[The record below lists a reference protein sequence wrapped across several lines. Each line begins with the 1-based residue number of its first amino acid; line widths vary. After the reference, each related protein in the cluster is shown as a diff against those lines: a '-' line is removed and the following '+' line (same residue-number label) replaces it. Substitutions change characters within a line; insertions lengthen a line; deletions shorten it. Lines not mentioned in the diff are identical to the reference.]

1 MSKARIL
8 IVEDDADQR
17 EILTEYL
24 NYRGY
29 KVKNA
34 RNRFETL
41 SFLEKESFD
50 IVLLDWRLPDVE
62 GQSLLEEIKEKYP
75 LLQVIVITAYGSVE
89 RAVDAMKKGAYHYLT
104 KPINLE
110 ELLLLIERAQREQNL
125 RSEVKRLKDRLEILT
140 VQHSSSIIAESQAM
154 KKLLGLA
161 AKVAGTD
168 ATVLILGE
176 SGTGKG
182 MIASLI
188 HQLSPRK
195 EKPFLEINCAAIPE
209 GLLESELFGYEKGA
223 FTGAV
228 KAKQG
233 LFEVANGG
241 TIFLDEI
248 GDLPLSLQAKLLRV
262 LEDNTFH
269 RVGGLKKIE
278 VDVRVV
284 AATNHNLEGM
294 VKEGHFRED
303 LFWRLNVVQVA
314 VSPLRKRKD
323 DIIPLAS
330 YFLEKYASKH
340 GKKITGFS
348 REAME
353 MLLSYHFPGNVRELE
368 NIVERAVILSEED
381 LITSDDLPISVKNG
395 QDGEPM
401 PDSFQELT
409 LPEAVALL
417 EKKRIEKA
425 LEEANG
431 VKLRAASLLG
441 ISERVL
447 RYKIDKYGLDVDC
460 QDI

>member
-8 IVEDDADQR
+8 IVEDDDDQR

-34 RNRFETL
+34 RNRSETL

-75 LLQVIVITAYGSVE
+75 LLQVIIITAYGSVE

-140 VQHSSSIIAESQAM
+140 VQCSSSIVAESQAM

-233 LFEVANGG
+233 LFEAANGG

-278 VDVRVV
+278 VDVRIV
-284 AATNHNLEGM
+284 AATNHNLEEM
-294 VKEGHFRED
+294 VKEGRFRED

-323 DIIPLAS
+323 DIIPLAN
-330 YFLEKYASKH
+330 YFLEKYVSKH
-340 GKKITGFS
+340 GKKIMGFS

-368 NIVERAVILSEED
+368 NIVERAVILSEGE
-381 LITSDDLPISVKNG
+381 LITSDDLPISVKNS

-417 EKKRIEKA
+417 EKRRIEKA

-447 RYKIDKYGLDVDC
+447 RYKIEKYG
-460 QDI
+460 IGYS

>member
-34 RNRFETL
+34 RNRSETL

-233 LFEVANGG
+233 LFEAANGG

-284 AATNHNLEGM
+284 AATNHNLEEM
-294 VKEGHFRED
+294 VKEGRFRED

-323 DIIPLAS
+323 DIIPLAN
-330 YFLEKYASKH
+330 YFLEKYVSKH

>member
-8 IVEDDADQR
+8 IVEDDDDQR

-34 RNRFETL
+34 RNRSETL
-41 SFLEKESFD
+41 SFLEKGSFD

-75 LLQVIVITAYGSVE
+75 LLQVIIITAYGSVE

-140 VQHSSSIIAESQAM
+140 VQCSSSIVAESQAM

-233 LFEVANGG
+233 LFEAANGG

-284 AATNHNLEGM
+284 AATNHNLEEM
-294 VKEGHFRED
+294 VKEGRFRED

-323 DIIPLAS
+323 DIIPLAN
-330 YFLEKYASKH
+330 YFLEKYVSKH
-340 GKKITGFS
+340 GKKIMGFS

-368 NIVERAVILSEED
+368 NIVERAVILSEGE

-395 QDGEPM
+395 QDGKPM

-417 EKKRIEKA
+417 EKRRIEKA
-425 LEEANG
+425 LKEANG

-447 RYKIDKYGLDVDC
+447 RYKIEKYG
-460 QDI
+460 IGYS

>member
-34 RNRFETL
+34 GNRSETL

-140 VQHSSSIIAESQAM
+140 VQYSSSIIAESQAM

>member
-8 IVEDDADQR
+8 IVEDDDDQR

-34 RNRFETL
+34 RNRSETL

-75 LLQVIVITAYGSVE
+75 LLQVIIITAYGSVE

-125 RSEVKRLKDRLEILT
+125 RSEVKRLKDRLKLLT

-233 LFEVANGG
+233 LFEAANGG

-284 AATNHNLEGM
+284 AATNHNLEEM
-294 VKEGHFRED
+294 VKEGRFRED

-323 DIIPLAS
+323 DIIPLAN
-330 YFLEKYASKH
+330 YFLEKYVSKH
-340 GKKITGFS
+340 GKKIMGFS

-368 NIVERAVILSEED
+368 NIVERAVILSEGE

-395 QDGEPM
+395 QDGKPM

-417 EKKRIEKA
+417 EKRRIEKA
-425 LEEANG
+425 LKEANG

-447 RYKIDKYGLDVDC
+447 RYKIEKYG
-460 QDI
+460 IGYS

>member
-8 IVEDDADQR
+8 IVEDDDDQR

-34 RNRFETL
+34 RNRSETL

-75 LLQVIVITAYGSVE
+75 LLQVIIITAYGSVE

-140 VQHSSSIIAESQAM
+140 VQCSSSIVAESQAM

-233 LFEVANGG
+233 LFEAANGG

-284 AATNHNLEGM
+284 AATNHNLEEM
-294 VKEGHFRED
+294 VKEGRFRED

-323 DIIPLAS
+323 DIIPLAN
-330 YFLEKYASKH
+330 YFLEKYVSKH
-340 GKKITGFS
+340 GKKIMGFS

-368 NIVERAVILSEED
+368 NIVERAVILSEGE
-381 LITSDDLPISVKNG
+381 LITSDDLPISVKNS
-395 QDGEPM
+395 QDGKPM

-417 EKKRIEKA
+417 EKRRIEKA

-447 RYKIDKYGLDVDC
+447 RYKIEKYG
-460 QDI
+460 IGYS

>member
-8 IVEDDADQR
+8 IVEDDDDQR

-34 RNRFETL
+34 RNRSETL

-75 LLQVIVITAYGSVE
+75 LLQVIIITAYGSVE

-140 VQHSSSIIAESQAM
+140 VQCSSSIVAESQAM

-233 LFEVANGG
+233 LFEAANGG

-278 VDVRVV
+278 VDVRIV
-284 AATNHNLEGM
+284 AATNHNLEEM
-294 VKEGHFRED
+294 VKEGRFRED

-323 DIIPLAS
+323 DIIPLAN
-330 YFLEKYASKH
+330 YFLEKYVSKH

-368 NIVERAVILSEED
+368 NIVERAVILSEGE

-395 QDGEPM
+395 QDGKPM

-417 EKKRIEKA
+417 EKRRIEKA
-425 LEEANG
+425 LKEANG

-447 RYKIDKYGLDVDC
+447 RYKIEKYG
-460 QDI
+460 IGYS

>member
-8 IVEDDADQR
+8 IVEDDDDQR

-34 RNRFETL
+34 RNRSETL

-75 LLQVIVITAYGSVE
+75 LLQVIIITAYGSVE

-140 VQHSSSIIAESQAM
+140 VQCSSSIVAESQAM

-233 LFEVANGG
+233 LFEAANGG

-284 AATNHNLEGM
+284 AATNHNLEEM
-294 VKEGHFRED
+294 VKEGRFRED

-323 DIIPLAS
+323 DIIPLAN
-330 YFLEKYASKH
+330 YFLEKYVSKH
-340 GKKITGFS
+340 GKKIMGFS

-368 NIVERAVILSEED
+368 NIVERAVILSEGE

-395 QDGEPM
+395 QDGKPM

-417 EKKRIEKA
+417 EKRRIEKA

-447 RYKIDKYGLDVDC
+447 RYKIEKYG
-460 QDI
+460 IGYS

>member
-8 IVEDDADQR
+8 IVEDDDDQR

-34 RNRFETL
+34 RNRSETL

-140 VQHSSSIIAESQAM
+140 VQCSSSIVAESQAM

-233 LFEVANGG
+233 LFEAANGG

-278 VDVRVV
+278 VDVRIV
-284 AATNHNLEGM
+284 AATNHNLEEM
-294 VKEGHFRED
+294 VKEGRFRED

-323 DIIPLAS
+323 DIIPLAN
-330 YFLEKYASKH
+330 YFLEKYVSKH
-340 GKKITGFS
+340 GKKIMGFS

-368 NIVERAVILSEED
+368 NIVERAVILSEGE
-381 LITSDDLPISVKNG
+381 LITSDDLPISVKNS

-417 EKKRIEKA
+417 EKRRIEKA

-447 RYKIDKYGLDVDC
+447 RYKIEKYG
-460 QDI
+460 IGYS

>member
-34 RNRFETL
+34 RNRSETL

-62 GQSLLEEIKEKYP
+62 GQSLLEEIKEKHP

-89 RAVDAMKKGAYHYLT
+89 RAVHAMKKGAYHYLT

-323 DIIPLAS
+323 DIIPLAN